1 MVDKKNG
8 NKYLNSIFMSLL
20 RKQTFICTA
29 VVWKLLGTN
38 FNDLIFKLEWQIC
51 VNDSRKQF
59 WMLSVLKQLNYYNEE
74 TAKHNQQILKR
85 DSHQFSQSEIMN
97 VQDLLPLFSAELE
110 NKNLNVSPTQP
121 EEIPDGGKAKCFEWQ
136 TINYT
141 SKDTFDIEMI
151 DKKSFYDDKQHGW
164 LWYKNLN
171 IPTLKFRYSS
181 FLRSSR
187 DLNVQIFAIRKSEKQ
202 WSEVILK
209 GAMSSQFSSA
219 SSVTQLNSLRFS
231 DTSYNYKG
239 QKFILLIAF
248 FEIMNDQP
256 HHSDEVQEQ
265 IENENLQRIIKLHNQ
280 KLLCI
285 KISPPIYVESRKKS
299 YQERQ
304 NKIKFY
310 EPFQPEMITKHY
322 SKGKGQS
329 IIQNTIDDL
338 YTYFTTATIRH
349 KIYHPFFMLLKF
361 NKAIRLYY
369 NTRMI
374 KTNQQDDKFFYDIQK
389 EIFNNL
395 FSTSCDSSDDPL
407 LYMCLRKPKKQEWP
421 KDIQKIDKFLS
432 NIESTALSYLESSDY
447 PFQIPEEYT
456 EIVYSDQL
464 KSIYTKSYNQISN
477 LQFQMQSQRASS
489 HQANILYQQQF
500 QELIYNPSSENQ
512 SNLNLVNSLSGNQQS
527 PQTSKQFE
535 LTQNVNHQLYQIN
548 HTLPLIRKADEKI
561 EATPFQSTLHQRRTL
576 QEAFGCDSN
585 SQSLD
590 NIKRVTSIT
599 NNQSCYPNNLQQ
611 QDQAKSEEWVTRF
624 LNNQG
629 NQAAQITLSNINEIN
644 PLKSHDEIIAQI
656 SKQQIQAEPYIQK
669 NRENSF
675 TQSDALS
682 QNQYSCQDN
691 QTTKTLH
698 SPNQLSQLTIPSYS
712 LFQENSLSPQT
723 ALQQQVVNQVNILL
737 TPQIHQNAQFNSQK
751 QPSFPSLPSFNHIG
765 SSISLQ
771 NTNDLQQNQQC
782 LYNQLLGQ
790 QIQQQNFPNLIQNT
804 QITTPQNIQR
814 NLPQQYQHNTQQQQ
828 IKIQNNYI
836 NNEYFKTFPLQTQL
850 NQGMHNIDQI
860 KEKDKTQMFPNPTFS
875 QQDLMLH
882 QLQNQ
887 KMIVQQNNLEQQMLM
902 QRNNSN
908 QFPFQQHQNI
918 KNQHFLLNRNK
929 SMSLSEMNGQIM
941 NFDKYQGIN
950 QKINNQNQFNFD
962 ITSNQYLPQNNNQLN
977 QSFSLINDQISN
989 TSSSTSKNIGSNYL
1003 QNQLSQMTL
1012 NQLQQQNSLVNSLK
1026 QENLADISNHSY
1038 TDPNITLFTSQ
1049 KQEASQIIKQNP
1061 EQNFFQSKIE
1071 EYDYNQN
1078 NNAFSQKIGS
1088 SYSMLKPQQIN
1099 QQLIQNFTKKEEV

>member
-1 MVDKKNG
+1 MD
-8 NKYLNSIFMSLL
+8 
-20 RKQTFICTA
+20 
-29 VVWKLLGTN
+29 
-38 FNDLIFKLEWQIC
+38 
-51 VNDSRKQF
+51 
-59 WMLSVLKQLNYYNEE
+59 
-74 TAKHNQQILKR
+74 
-85 DSHQFSQSEIMN
+85 
-97 VQDLLPLFSAELE
+97 VQDLLPLFQAELD
-110 NKNLNVSPTQP
+110 NKTLINSETQP
-121 EEIPDGGKAKCFEWQ
+121 EEITEGGKTKCFEWK

-151 DKKSFYDDKQHGW
+151 DKKSFFDDKQHGW

-171 IPTLKFRYSS
+171 IPTLKFKHSS

-187 DLNVQIFAIRKSEKQ
+187 DLNVQIFAIRKSEKL

-239 QKFILLIAF
+239 QKFILVIAF
-248 FEIMNDQP
+248 FETLNDQP
-256 HHSDEVQEQ
+256 NHSDEVQEQ
-265 IENENLQRIIKLHNQ
+265 MENESLQRILKLHKQ

-329 IIQNTIDDL
+329 VIQNTIDDL

-374 KTNQQDDKFFYDIQK
+374 KTNQQDEKFFYDTQK

-407 LYMCLRKPKKQEWP
+407 LFMCLRKPKKQDWP

-489 HQANILYQQQF
+489 HQANLLYQQQF
-500 QELIYNPSSENQ
+500 QELLYNPTSENQ
-512 SNLNLVNSLSGNQQS
+512 SNLNLVNNLSGGQQS

-535 LTQNVNHQLYQIN
+535 LTQNINNQLYQISPT
-548 HTLPLIRKADEKI
+548 HSIVGKADEKT
-561 EATPFQSTLHQRRTL
+561 ENTLFQSTLHQKRTL
-576 QEAFGCDSN
+576 QEAFGCDTN

-590 NIKRVTSIT
+590 NIKKVTSIA
-599 NNQSCYPNNLQQ
+599 NNQSCYPNNLLQ
-611 QDQAKSEEWVTRF
+611 QDQIKSEEWVTRF

-629 NQAAQITLSNINEIN
+629 NQAAQITLSSVNELN
-644 PLKSHDEIIAQI
+644 PLKSHEDMIAQI
-656 SKQQIQAEPYIQK
+656 SKQQIQAEPSIQK

-691 QTTKTLH
+691 QTTKNLH

-712 LFQENSLSPQT
+712 LIQENSLSPQT
-723 ALQQQVVNQVNILL
+723 AFQQQVLNQANISL
-737 TPQIHQNAQFNSQK
+737 TPQIHQNAQLNSQK
-751 QPSFPSLPSFNHIG
+751 QPSFPSLPSFNQIG
-765 SSISLQ
+765 SSVSLQ
-771 NTNDLQQNQQC
+771 NINDLQQNQQT

-804 QITTPQNIQR
+804 QIMTPQNHQM
-814 NLPQQYQHNTQQQQ
+814 NLHQQYQHNSQQQQ
-828 IKIQNNYI
+828 FNLQNNFL
-836 NNEYFKTFPLQTQL
+836 NHDYFKSFPQQNQL
-850 NQGMHNIDQI
+850 NLGMHNLDQMI
-860 KEKDKTQMFPNPTFS
+860 QKKKQQIFQNPTFS
-875 QQDLMLH
+875 QDIMLQ

-887 KMIVQQNNLEQQMLM
+887 KMLIQQNQLEQQMLL
-902 QRNNSN
+902 QRNNSA
-908 QFPFQQHQNI
+908 QFPFQQQQNSKI
-918 KNQHFLLNRNK
+918 QNFLLNRNQ
-929 SMSLSEMNGQIM
+929 SMHAPEMNAQIM
-941 NFDKYQGIN
+941 NFEKYKDIN
-950 QKINNQNQFNFD
+950 QKINNQNLFNFD
-962 ITSNQYLPQNNNQLN
+962 ISANQYLPLSNKQIN
-977 QSFSLINDQISN
+977 QSFSLAQDQISN
-989 TSSSTSKNIGSNYL
+989 TSSSTSKNIGNNYL
-1003 QNQLSQMTL
+1003 SNQLGQINL
-1012 NQLQQQNSLVNSLK
+1012 NQFSLQNSLINSLK
-1026 QENLADISNHSY
+1026 QENLNDTSNQSY
-1038 TDPNITLFTSQ
+1038 TDPNIVHFASQ
-1049 KQEASQIIKQNP
+1049 KQEISQITKQNP

-1078 NNAFSQKIGS
+1078 NITNSQKMSS
-1088 SYSMLKPQQIN
+1088 SYSMLKPLQIN
-1099 QQLIQNFTKKEEV
+1099 QQLIQNFSKKEEV